1 MINEYYA
8 NVKGYENL
16 YQVSCYGTIK
26 SVDKVVKNKNGYR
39 TIKGKILTPKFD
51 KNGYL
56 KIGLVKDHKQKYYFI
71 HRLVAETF
79 IPNPNNYLVVNH
91 INGDKTNNHIDN
103 LEWCTQQYN
112 IKHAYKN
119 GLKKGVSAEHK
130 GSKNPKSKL
139 TEKEVLLILE
149 NKKNGVHLKDCYV
162 LFKDKISL
170 KGFEQI
176 WYGYR
181 WKHLVE
187 KVDQC

>member
-8 NVKGYENL
+8 NCKGYEGL

-26 SVDKVVKNKNGYR
+26 SIDKVVKNKNGYR
-39 TIKGKILTPKFD
+39 LIKGRILKPKLD
-51 KNGYL
+51 KKGYL
-56 KIGLVKDHKQKYYFI
+56 RIGLTKNNKQKMHLI

-79 IPNPNNYLVVNH
+79 VANPYGYKIINH
-91 INGDKTNNHIDN
+91 IDGNKTNNHISN
-103 LEWCTQQYN
+103 LEWCTQQHN
-112 IKHAYKN
+112 IKHAYDNK
-119 GLKKGVSAEHK
+119 LKKGVSAEHK

-139 TEKEVLLILE
+139 TEEEVLLILE
-149 NKKNGVHLKDCYV
+149 NKKNGVHLKACYV

-170 KGFEQI
+170 TGFEQI

-187 KVDQC
+187 KVEDK

>member
-39 TIKGKILTPKFD
+39 TIKRKILTPKFD
-51 KNGYL
+51 KYGYL
-56 KIGLVKDHKQKYYFI
+56 KVGLTKEGKQKYKFV

-79 IPNPNNYLVVNH
+79 IPNPNNYPIVNH
-91 INGDKTNNHIDN
+91 IDGDKTNNHISN

-112 IKHAYKN
+112 VKHAYKN
-119 GLKKGVSAEHK
+119 GLKKGVSAEHR

-139 TEKEVLLILE
+139 TEKEVLLILGD
-149 NKKNGVHLKDCYV
+149 KKKGIDIRDSYS
-162 LFKDKISL
+162 LFKNQISF
-170 KGFEQI
+170 KGFENI
-176 WYGYR
+176 WYGYT

-187 KVDQC
+187 KVED